1 MELLGGFEPPSSSLP
16 SDKKLS
22 NRWYIRLC
30 GHFCHKKDEVENSL
44 LHVSRPF
51 VSPCGSR
58 CGSSGNL
65 CVKKNADRFRR
76 HSLLCCFSLILKQ
89 KIEISVVTFYS
100 NIAPLQTKNKTPGVS
115 CHARGPGGTVLFCRL
130 GIPFLAYASRS
141 LRLRA
146 MAHTSTPVSPVA
158 GVLAPGVTVLP
169 PVCTVT
175 SLMS

>member
-1 MELLGGFEPPSSSLP
+1 M
-16 SDKKLS
+16 
-22 NRWYIRLC
+22 W
-30 GHFCHKKDEVENSL
+30 
-44 LHVSRPF
+44 
-51 VSPCGSR
+51 
-58 CGSSGNL
+58 
-65 CVKKNADRFRR
+65 VKWKPLRQKNADRFRR

-130 GIPFLAYASRS
+130 GIPFLAYSSRF
-141 LRLRA
+141 LRLRAKATAKAATGRA